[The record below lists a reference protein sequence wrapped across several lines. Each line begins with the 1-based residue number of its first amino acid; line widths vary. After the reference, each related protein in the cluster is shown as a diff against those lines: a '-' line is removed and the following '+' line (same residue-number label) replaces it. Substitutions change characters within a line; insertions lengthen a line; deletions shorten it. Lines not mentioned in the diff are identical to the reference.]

1 MASAEFAT
9 RRKLYG
15 KSLHAGY
22 KIRHT
27 KNMRNAV
34 DQAINA
40 YDKCL
45 TDAVATRQL
54 FEMLA
59 DKPVTDAD
67 VRAYFLKVMEAADKA
82 EADEKA
88 KASKIAEKRMENRL
102 DELWQIWNAPTNQ
115 TGTRGTA
122 FAALNTV
129 IEYADFYRATRVT
142 EGTTEESQRFESAMF
157 GSGDNLKS
165 KATVEALEL
174 AGV

>member
-1 MASAEFAT
+1 
-9 RRKLYG
+9 
-15 KSLHAGY
+15 
-22 KIRHT
+22 
-27 KNMRNAV
+27 
-34 DQAINA
+34 
-40 YDKCL
+40 
-45 TDAVATRQL
+45 
-54 FEMLA
+54 
-59 DKPVTDAD
+59 
-67 VRAYFLKVMEAADKA
+67 MEAADKA

-102 DELWQIWNAPTNQ
+102 EELWRIWNAPTNQ

-129 IEYADFYRATRVT
+129 CEYVDHFRATRVT
-142 EGTTEESQRFESAMF
+142 EGTTEEGQRFESAMF